1 MARIVAGSVGGRTI
15 AVPAAGTRPTTDR
28 VREALF
34 ARLDHYHLLDGR
46 PILDLYA
53 GSGALG
59 LESASRG
66 ASRVVLVEADRK
78 AAQVCRDN
86 VASLKLR
93 QVEVR
98 QQRVEAY
105 LERPAPGEE
114 RFTLAFVDP
123 PYDLGEEDLTHVL
136 SLLVDHIS
144 LYDSVVVVERSTR
157 SPVPTLPPGLSRW
170 VTRKYGETALHLL
183 DRAHREGDPPACPA
197 CDPEHTGDFAHEH
210 DDASHHL
217 PGSTGEQA

>member
-34 ARLDHYHLLDGR
+34 ARLDHYDLIDGGS
-46 PILDLYA
+46 ILDLYA

-66 ASRVVLVEADRK
+66 ATRVVLVEADRK

-105 LERPAPGEE
+105 LASPAPSADV
-114 RFTLAFVDP
+114 TLAFVDP
-123 PYDLGEEDLTHVL
+123 PYDLGEEELTQVL
-136 SLLVDHIS
+136 TLLVDHLS
-144 LYDSVVVVERSTR
+144 VHDSVVVVERSSR
-157 SPVPTLPPGLSRW
+157 SPVPSLPAGLTLW
-170 VTRKYGETALHLL
+170 ETRKYGETALHLL
-183 DRAHREGDPPACPA
+183 DRAHREGDPPL
-197 CDPEHTGDFAHEH
+197 DDD
-210 DDASHHL
+210 DDASHSL
-217 PGSTGEQA
+217 PVSTDSQA